1 MNDFLK
7 LCEGELGALLVK
19 IKNRWDRLMSSLSP
33 HSLPR
38 REKGNLLSQLTESK
52 PSPRVFTG
60 LFWFPQIISSR
71 AGRQRLSE
79 AWTSSPH
86 VAHEG
91 CGSGEWSWAAA
102 LGMRSSGRRQ
112 PVLSSGLTRDE
123 LPASGIAAVPSFFR
137 LGRAMTVS

>member
-19 IKNRWDRLMSSLSP
+19 IKNRWGCLMSSLRP

-38 REKGNLLSQLTESK
+38 PEKGNLLSQLTESK

-60 LFWFPQIISSR
+60 LFWLPQIISSR

-91 CGSGEWSWAAA
+91 RGSGDWSWAAA
-102 LGMRSSGRRQ
+102 LGMRSLEGGSQ
-112 PVLSSGLTRDE
+112 CS
-123 LPASGIAAVPSFFR
+123 AVVSHDMNCQRLALLRCHHFF
-137 LGRAMTVS
+137 GWAEQ